1 MDLRGAEGVEFGEA
15 GMVGP
20 GDVVP
25 GEVVVSA
32 EVDPVVE
39 SSEVI
44 GVGGVGMEGPGDQD
58 IEKSVEGCRH
68 CQELLP
74 SKVKEMM
81 ISKPTP
87 EQLFQ
92 NIAVDFASYGGRQFL
107 TILDCMTNW
116 PDIGEIPWLGSSP
129 L

>member
-1 MDLRGAEGVEFGEA
+1 MDLRGAEDVEFGEA

-39 SSEVI
+39 SSEVL
-44 GVGGVGMEGPGDQD
+44 GMGGVGMEGPGNQD

-74 SKVKEMM
+74 SKVKEMI
-81 ISKPTP
+81 ISNQHQNNSSRTLLLILCLM
-87 EQLFQ
+87 EVGNSSLFL
-92 NIAVDFASYGGRQFL
+92 IVRQ
-107 TILDCMTNW
+107 TGQIW
-116 PDIGEIPWLGSSP
+116 ERYHG
-129 L
+129 